1 MPSIRTFIAIRLTDE
16 VRQLLAR
23 VQSKLA
29 SQVDADVVRWGDKDS
44 VHLTL
49 KFLGDV
55 SSDRLPVI
63 HSAVERACQNVAPFA
78 ISVEGLGC
86 FPSTRRPR
94 VVWVG
99 VRESGE
105 SLQRLQRAI
114 EDALA
119 EEGFERDRRGFTP
132 HLTLGRLRRQASRG
146 DVERL
151 GRVVEQGVTFPAL
164 EMGVASVS
172 VMKSELR
179 PSGAVYT
186 QLKQVSL

>member
-23 VQSKLA
+23 IQGMLA
-29 SQVDADVVRWGDKDS
+29 SQVDEGVVRWVDKDS

-55 SSDRLPVI
+55 PGDRLPVVY
-63 HSAVERACQNVAPFA
+63 SAVKRACRDVAPFA
-78 ISVEGLGC
+78 ISIEGLGC
-86 FPSTRRPR
+86 FPNTRRPR

-99 VRESGE
+99 VRESSE
-105 SLQRLQRAI
+105 SLQSLQRTI

-119 EEGFERDRRGFTP
+119 EEGFERERHSFTP
-132 HLTLGRLRRQASRG
+132 HLTLGRLHRRASRSDG
-146 DVERL
+146 ERL

-164 EMGVASVS
+164 EMEVASVS
-172 VMKSELR
+172 VMKSDLK

-186 QLKQVSL
+186 QLKRVSL